1 MKKAMKNSGF
11 VAIVLATVLSFS
23 FAQAT
28 LANSNK
34 VITIDPVELKF
45 IGNINEQPVFQLD
58 LNNVNEED
66 FVITVRDAS
75 NTILYTEKV
84 KGKGISRKYRFDT
97 DEVDLSGL
105 SFQVSSRTTNKT
117 AVYKVVN
124 KTSFVQE
131 ISVKEVH

>member
-1 MKKAMKNSGF
+1 MKKAMKNSRF
-11 VAIVLATVLSFS
+11 VAIVLATVLSFG
-23 FAQAT
+23 FVQAT
-28 LANSNK
+28 LANGNK
-34 VITIDPVELKF
+34 VITMDPVELKF
-45 IGNINEQPVFQLD
+45 IGNINEQPVFQLN
-58 LNNVNEED
+58 LNNVNDED

-84 KGKGISRKYRFDT
+84 KGKEISRKYRFNT
-97 DEVDLSGL
+97 DEVDMSGL
-105 SFQVSSRTTNKT
+105 SFQVTSRTTNKT